1 MDLIKEI
8 EEKKK
13 YLKKIEQEYFVTIGK
28 LTQLE
33 ELHKKELEEESK

>member
-33 ELHKKELEEESK
+33 ELQEKEGKKESK